1 MQPSVAAPYV
11 GSMEGQGSRTTT
23 TGASASNQ
31 LGASRARSNYR
42 THRPAGGI
50 PVPDPSHRVYADDR
64 ARNEQRQIEAKP
76 GSAEPHQDHTKS
88 GGADHELVE
97 STHQKE
103 LSSLAPSNPLAPL
116 TASSAHLT
124 SKKKLKAVLHL
135 NDDEKAGRLAPLGG
149 RTKVANG
156 KGTDQVIRVRVDVE

>member
-1 MQPSVAAPYV
+1 MA
-11 GSMEGQGSRTTT
+11 
-23 TGASASNQ
+23 
-31 LGASRARSNYR
+31 
-42 THRPAGGI
+42 
-50 PVPDPSHRVYADDR
+50 DPGHHVYADDR
-64 ARNEQRQIEAKP
+64 ARHEAWIEANP
-76 GSAEPHQDHTKS
+76 GSTEPHEDHAES
-88 GGADHELVE
+88 GGADHNLVE

-149 RTKVANG
+149 RIKVANG
-156 KGTDQVIRVRVDVE
+156 KGTDQVIRARNDAEQPSHYAAAIPSQRREQAHFVTNSLR